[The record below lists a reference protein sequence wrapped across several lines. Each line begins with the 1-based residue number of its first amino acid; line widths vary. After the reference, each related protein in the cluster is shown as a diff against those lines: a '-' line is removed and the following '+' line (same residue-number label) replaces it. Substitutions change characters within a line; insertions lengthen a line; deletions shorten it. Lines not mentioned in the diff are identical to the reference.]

1 MQASSPV
8 YEHVLAGEA
17 LAVQLPADEVP
28 QESAERLGLLFDL
41 HHQRLYRLARRL
53 TRSADEARDLVQETY
68 LRAVQAVHTIPSG
81 APREEA
87 WLVRVLI
94 NLCRDGWRRQA
105 VRKRLEP
112 LRAAHDETDVSTEE
126 DRYVA
131 RSIVWRALDALPP
144 RRRAALVLYELEGTT
159 IPAIAALLGV
169 SPVTVRWHLSR
180 GRRDLARAI
189 RGQEGRE
196 GQERLEGQDG

>member
-1 MQASSPV
+1 MARWLAV

-28 QESAERLGLLFDL
+28 REAAERLGLLFDL

-81 APREEA
+81 TPREEA

-159 IPAIAALLGV
+159 IPTIAALLGV

-189 RGQEGRE
+189 RGLEGQEGR
-196 GQERLEGQDG
+196 DG